1 MTIIA
6 DTLWYARMAAA
17 LARVVLRPVSYE
29 ETVAM
34 VRRRMAARDQRFL
47 ALAAL
52 HIYGYPQSPYL
63 QLLGHA
69 GCEYGDLETLVR
81 QRGLEPT
88 LESLRRAGVYLSY
101 EEFKGKV
108 PVVRNGRTFHFSEQD
123 FANPFLRAGVETR
136 TGGTRSRGSPVSVGL
151 QFVAESMSLNFH
163 LALAA
168 LNLLGQPAVLW
179 SPGVSLLGGS
189 LAFAHIGNPPVRWFA
204 MHDPNDPSLGPRS
217 RRLPRLTALLA
228 RGRGIRLPPPE
239 FTPVDTPE
247 PVLAELLSLRDR
259 RGGCFIF
266 TSPSAAVR
274 LAALA
279 DRWGATLRGVTF
291 LAGME
296 PLTPGKAADVQRA
309 GARVGSVYGFTE
321 GGVAGIPCGGAQA
334 PDDMHLAMQD
344 FVLIPHRRPFGE
356 IEELNAFMLTS
367 LAAMPPKVMLN
378 VEIDDFGEVTTR
390 RCGCPLDALGL
401 HQHLTS
407 VRSFT
412 KLTGEGS
419 TILGTDCVR
428 ILEEVLPRE
437 FGGRSIDYQ
446 LLEVE
451 DEQRLTRLLLLVS
464 PDVGPV
470 DERRVLE
477 RFIAEVRAR
486 TSQGMR
492 MWRQAETI
500 RVVRREPVATPR
512 GKILPF
518 HTQALAAFMVGGS
531 ADLAALAAPHPA
543 GRPT

>member
-1 MTIIA
+1 
-6 DTLWYARMAAA
+6 
-17 LARVVLRPVSYE
+17 
-29 ETVAM
+29 
-34 VRRRMAARDQRFL
+34 
-47 ALAAL
+47 
-52 HIYGYPQSPYL
+52 
-63 QLLGHA
+63 
-69 GCEYGDLETLVR
+69 
-81 QRGLEPT
+81 
-88 LESLRRAGVYLSY
+88 
-101 EEFKGKV
+101 
-108 PVVRNGRTFHFSEQD
+108 
-123 FANPFLRAGVETR
+123 
-136 TGGTRSRGSPVSVGL
+136 
-151 QFVAESMSLNFH
+151 
-163 LALAA
+163 
-168 LNLLGQPAVLW
+168 
-179 SPGVSLLGGS
+179 
-189 LAFAHIGNPPVRWFA
+189 
-204 MHDPNDPSLGPRS
+204 
-217 RRLPRLTALLA
+217 
-228 RGRGIRLPPPE
+228 
-239 FTPVDTPE
+239 
-247 PVLAELLSLRDR
+247 
-259 RGGCFIF
+259 
-266 TSPSAAVR
+266 
-274 LAALA
+274 
-279 DRWGATLRGVTF
+279 
-291 LAGME
+291 
-296 PLTPGKAADVQRA
+296 
-309 GARVGSVYGFTE
+309 
-321 GGVAGIPCGGAQA
+321 
-334 PDDMHLAMQD
+334 MQD

-401 HQHLTS
+401 HQHLTY

-518 HTQALAAFMVGGS
+518 HTQALTAYMAGGS
-531 ADLAALAAPHPA
+531 AGLAALATPHPA